1 MFLILFLFFTTLKM
15 NMYILLLIVRI
26 GKVLRMLSM
35 RKKITSFTEEVLWE
49 EGFCWDLAS
58 VVCV

>member
-15 NMYILLLIVRI
+15 NMYILLIVRN

-49 EGFCWDLAS
+49 EEFRWDLAS

>member
-1 MFLILFLFFTTLKM
+1 M
-15 NMYILLLIVRI
+15 NMYIRLLIVRN

-35 RKKITSFTEEVLWE
+35 RNKITSFTEEVLWE
-49 EGFCWDLAS
+49 EGFRWDLAS